1 VSSSIA
7 VYAGKSALAEIQK
20 NGLSSDQ
27 IKVFAGA
34 SGGPKWFT
42 LFGLDKYLFGE
53 FFKDRKETLY
63 TIGSSVG
70 SWRLACLAQKDPVA
84 AIKRLAEHYSRE
96 TYTDKPNLEEISNKA
111 GILLKKV
118 LGENGAQ
125 QIAENPIIH
134 SHFIVARAKGLARSE
149 NKLLQMT
156 GLIQAA
162 SFNAISRKMLK
173 LFFQRYVFS
182 SHSDQMNLN
191 NTENKSTNAYFEF
204 HDPSTRYVSLTKDNV
219 YQVLRASGA
228 IPMVLEGIKDITGSD
243 TGVYRDGGIIDYH
256 LDINFGGQG
265 LVLYPHFFPTIKP
278 GWFDKSLNYR
288 KADPKNFDKVI
299 LVTPS
304 ADYVA
309 QLPYGKISD
318 RNDFTRFDTKTRIKY
333 WQSILSESEKMADDF
348 SLLAEKEIGIDQ
360 VQPIEAIL

>member
-70 SWRLACLAQKDPVA
+70 SWRLACLAQEDPVA
-84 AIKRLAEHYSRE
+84 AIKRLAKHYSNE
-96 TYTDKPNLEEISNKA
+96 AYTDKPDLKEISNKA

-125 QIAENPIIH
+125 QIAENPIIQ
-134 SHFIVARAKGLARSE
+134 SHFIVARAKGLARSD

-156 GLIQAA
+156 GLIHAA
-162 SFNAISRKMLK
+162 GFNAISRKMLK

-182 SHSDQMNLN
+182 SHSAQTNIDSN
-191 NTENKSTNAYFEF
+191 ENKSTKTYFDF
-204 HDPSTRYVSLTKDNV
+204 DDLSTRYITLTKDNV

-243 TGVYRDGGIIDYH
+243 AGIYRDGGIIDYH
-256 LDINFGGQG
+256 LDIDFGDQG

-278 GWFDKSLNYR
+278 GWFDKNLNYR

-304 ADYVA
+304 TEYVSH
-309 QLPYGKISD
+309 LPYGKISD
-318 RNDFTRFDTKTRIKY
+318 RNDFKHFDTKTRIKY
-333 WQSILSESEKMADDF
+333 WHTILSESEKMANDF
-348 SLLAEKEIGIDQ
+348 SRLVDKGIGVDKI
-360 VQPIEAIL
+360 QPIGSIL